1 MITNKNI
8 CLIHTSSKNSK
19 KSIYDDLSKD
29 KGGVMYMICPE
40 SGSELTIPYKNN
52 KERLE
57 WLEIKKEIREELKMV
72 S

>member
-1 MITNKNI
+1 MMLNKNV
-8 CLIHTSSKNSK
+8 CLIYTSSKNTK
-19 KSIYDDLSKD
+19 KSIYDDCKEER
-29 KGGVMYMICPE
+29 GIMYMTCPE

-57 WLEIKKEIREELKMV
+57 WLEIKKEIKEELRKV